1 MSRKRE
7 AEGSSSPAS
16 EQRLCTHLG
25 PAPFDSDKAAAIE
38 RESQD
43 YSIKIT
49 LDMARSGLSPR
60 KVRVYADGI
69 YDLFHQGHARQLMQ
83 AKNVFGPRTEVY
95 LLVGCTSD
103 ELTNKRKGKTVMSE
117 EERYEAIRHCRY
129 VDEVVRDAPWE
140 CDDDFLSFH
149 KIDFVAHDEAP
160 YVTESGGDVY
170 AALKEKGMFVAT
182 QRTDGVSTS
191 DVVARIVKDYDK
203 YIRRNLARGYTRQDL
218 NVSFFHGNR
227 LKLGIKVDE
236 VKEKTKGFIE
246 RKKEEYASKIEVT
259 SKELIGTFMALFGAR
274 DWNFDQFW
282 AHSKERLSHALSPPA
297 SPSRNEDDDYDEDQ
311 PQPKRVKIDLS

>member
-1 MSRKRE
+1 MDETRIKMSRKRE
-7 AEGSSSPAS
+7 AEGSS

-160 YVTESGGDVY
+160 YVTESG
-170 AALKEKGMFVAT
+170 
-182 QRTDGVSTS
+182 
-191 DVVARIVKDYDK
+191 VARIVKDYDK